1 MKAGRYLSLDE
12 MGKMNHSTYDVT
24 VEVLEQRLSP
34 EEVTELAI
42 AAKTNQEA
50 KLALLEAFDGYLKK
64 YVGLI
69 RGTISLDQDNHD
81 TRQFKQ
87 LFVSAKNLQFYS
99 PSRLSKML
107 RSLYQMVDEKEVK
120 QDLVEDFL
128 RAIDKFPPEASKGG
142 FLSYVVQYIR
152 WKAKDKILASM
163 NQPLNLTNW
172 NAIPFKGASSFRSKY
187 VNPIEL
193 EHFQHTVEPLFYD
206 GLSEMDLAWVNQ
218 CDDPL
223 FKDLSSHSRYILY
236 LRFKCGQTFDEIAA
250 TLRRSPRTVSEQYK
264 RVINRLRLMAQRDG
278 ALEDPALVTEE
289 DMTDEDCDCD

>member
-1 MKAGRYLSLDE
+1 MRDGRYSLLGE
-12 MGKMNHSTYDVT
+12 TEKMSQLTYDVN

-34 EEVTELAI
+34 EEVTKLAI
-42 AAKTNQEA
+42 EA
-50 KLALLEAFDGYLKK
+50 KASQDAKVALLESFDGYLSK

-99 PSRLSKML
+99 PARLSKVL
-107 RSLYQMVDEKEVK
+107 RGLYQMIDEKEVK
-120 QDLVEDFL
+120 QDLIEDFL
-128 RAIDKFPPEASKGG
+128 RAIEKFPPEASKGG

-152 WKAKDKILASM
+152 WKAKDKILAAM
-163 NQPLNLTNW
+163 NQPLNLANW
-172 NAIPFKGASSFRSKY
+172 NAIPFRGSQSFRSKY

-193 EHFQHTVEPLFYD
+193 EHFQNTVEPVFYD
-206 GLSEMDLAWVNQ
+206 GLSEMNLEWVNN

-223 FKDLSSHSRYILY
+223 FKDLSNHSRYILF
-236 LRFKCGQTFDEIAA
+236 LRYKCGQTFDEIAA

-264 RVINRLRLMAQRDG
+264 RVMNRLKLMAQRDG
-278 ALEDPALVTEE
+278 AVEDPALLK
-289 DMTDEDCDCD
+289 DDIPDEKL